1 MLQVLARLGSLSVDW
16 SGPGV
21 PQGSAPS
28 SSPQT
33 RSHPSGSHSTWLWN
47 RSEGLTPLVVS
58 VTSLDCRA
66 SALLSLSLHLSPF
79 FPSSLQFLH
88 TDSVAG
94 LSWEVKCMP

>member
-1 MLQVLARLGSLSVDW
+1 MIGAVLVYPRAQH
-16 SGPGV
+16 PAV
-21 PQGSAPS
+21 PLRHEV
-28 SSPQT
+28 T
-33 RSHPSGSHSTWLWN
+33 PSGSRSTWLWN
-47 RSEGLTPLVVS
+47 GSEELTPLVIS

-94 LSWEVKCMP
+94 LSWEVKRMP